1 MNIRRPHPER
11 TAFSLVEVLIAIL
24 VLSLGLLGLGAVFP
38 TILRQQRLA
47 TQTTLGLTAQN
58 AAGPILGSN
67 DNFRPGGRGWPALR
81 EYVLVATGGTDG
93 EWIPVEPEATDP
105 GHLGSYIL
113 SDPNDPTNPVF
124 LPLSQRLYPLP
135 YSTEV
140 EPRFVWDMAAR
151 ITDTADPANS
161 PLMVAVFLR
170 PIDTGIKPGF
180 RDAGSGNREPYSL
193 VATLLDKNLGNR
205 FRRNPIS
212 VNSNGE
218 PTFDGRRDRSAR
230 YATPIVAELGS
241 PGIEIDPRFFA
252 LVDVLSLGTDDAIA
266 VTLLAQRGQRFIDRN
281 GEVFT
286 VAAVERDR
294 VGGTLITA
302 DRPLPIDP
310 DGDGANFDFTL
321 INPVIFLPTP
331 TTLEP
336 DIFVIKP

>member
-1 MNIRRPHPER
+1 MSIRRPHPER

-58 AAGPILGSN
+58 AAGQILGSN

-81 EYVLVATGGTDG
+81 EYVILATGGTDG
-93 EWIPVEPEATDP
+93 EWIPVEPESTDP
-105 GHLGSYIL
+105 DHLGSYIL
-113 SDPNDPTNPVF
+113 PDPNDPTNPVF

-151 ITDTADPANS
+151 ITDTDDPANS

-180 RDAGSGNREPYSL
+180 RDAGNGNREPYSL

-212 VNSNGE
+212 VNNKGE
-218 PTFDGRRDRSAR
+218 PTFDGRRDRTAR
-230 YATPIVAELGS
+230 YATPIVGELGS
-241 PGIEIDPRFFA
+241 PGTVIDPRYFA
-252 LVDVLSLGTDDAIA
+252 LANVLSPGTDSEIA
-266 VTLLAQRGQRFIDRN
+266 VALLAQHGQRFIDRN
-281 GEVFT
+281 GDVFT
-286 VAAVERDR
+286 IASVDRDAF
-294 VGGTLITA
+294 GGTILTA
-302 DRPLPIDP
+302 DPRLPLNSVGQI
-310 DGDGANFDFTL
+310 DFTL

-336 DIFVIKP
+336 DIFIIKP